1 MGKKVDYRI
10 ELNSLSNL
18 QNLLQESYDITTEQI
33 NSAQQEMNKLTAS
46 TDLKE
51 ELMDGKAKYSKALHD
66 FMTDKDR
73 ALSRRIEIAKL
84 MAEVIKEHGNSKRAF
99 DEIEGE
105 NAFNVD
111 VNSLNELL
119 RNSPKE
125 TPKKERLY

>member
-1 MGKKVDYRI
+1 
-10 ELNSLSNL
+10 
-18 QNLLQESYDITTEQI
+18 
-33 NSAQQEMNKLTAS
+33 
-46 TDLKE
+46 
-51 ELMDGKAKYSKALHD
+51 
-66 FMTDKDR
+66 MTDKDR

-84 MAEVIKEHGNSKRAF
+84 MAEIIKEHGNSKRAF

>member
-1 MGKKVDYRI
+1 
-10 ELNSLSNL
+10 
-18 QNLLQESYDITTEQI
+18 
-33 NSAQQEMNKLTAS
+33 MNKLTAS

-84 MAEVIKEHGNSKRAF
+84 MAEVIKENGNSKRAF